1 MYEALLEVAKN
12 SNPQGGN
19 TISLKGI
26 VQGQESAEN
35 AIMVQQRMM
44 DLEQSI

>member
-19 TISLKGI
+19 TLNLKGI
-26 VQGQESAEN
+26 AQGQESAEN

-44 DLEQSI
+44 DLE